1 MKVDSKGR
9 GYIMNMD
16 HNRLVARTISE
27 WIGGVPKA
35 GRYYDD
41 NNDSFI
47 DIFEGKNKPFDG
59 VSTFSTIGLS
69 EYSIGLTDGNKDI
82 RVEFIGAA
90 GNDFEYFPNIVS
102 TCAFM
107 VINDGY
113 SCSPGTVYP
122 NVLEYYYDGTD
133 MKHIYFTTP
142 SAWDG
147 LPEEVQD
154 KDSETVWLMMIPI
167 SDKELEFLKE
177 NGSDALESKF
187 EEKDIDM
194 FNLAR
199 ESIF

>member
-1 MKVDSKGR
+1 
-9 GYIMNMD
+9 MNMD
-16 HNRLVARTISE
+16 HNRLVAKTVSE
-27 WIGGVPKA
+27 WVGGVPKA

-41 NNDSFI
+41 DNRSLI
-47 DIFEGKNKPFDG
+47 DIFEGKDRPFAG

-69 EYSIGLTDGNKDI
+69 EYPIGLMDGDKEI
-82 RVEFIGAA
+82 RAEFIGAA

-107 VINDGY
+107 IINDGY

-122 NVLEYYYDGTD
+122 NVLDYYYDGTD

-147 LPEEVQD
+147 LPEVQEQD
-154 KDSETVWLMMIPI
+154 TVTEWLMMVPI
-167 SDKELEFLKE
+167 SDRELEFLNV
-177 NGSDALESKF
+177 NGSEVLEGKF
-187 EEKDIDM
+187 EEMDIDM

-199 ESIF
+199 KSIL